1 MPAASIYFRSTHTMR
16 LFIPIYSCFLATSA
30 VAQDASS
37 KSSVTPTEELRNSV
51 REWVETKRK
60 IQQEENDWKRD
71 LEVLQNYKE
80 GLEKEIV
87 DLTEQIKD
95 AKNRKAGA
103 DQESLDQSAQRD
115 RYVAAKSEMATI
127 VRGFEES
134 LMLKI
139 PSFPPPL
146 AKEAKVAQGIEDLK
160 RDMSLPTEK
169 RGENLSKRLL
179 NVVNLLTEAEKFQQ
193 TVHVRSELHQDKQ
206 GKEFNMQVVYFGLAM
221 AYAVNEDGSF
231 ALVGRPTP
239 KGWQFEEREDLADD
253 ISKLLAATTG
263 ESEATFT
270 NLPFSKP

>member
-1 MPAASIYFRSTHTMR
+1 MR
-16 LFIPIYSCFLATSA
+16 LLIPIYSCLFAAYA
-30 VAQDASS
+30 VAQDASNNP
-37 KSSVTPTEELRNSV
+37 SVTPTEELRNSV

-80 GLEKEIV
+80 GLEKEIA

-95 AKNRKAGA
+95 AKNRKSGA
-103 DQESLDQSAQRD
+103 DQESLNQSAQRD
-115 RYVAAKSEMATI
+115 RYMAAKSEMANI

-134 LMLKI
+134 LMTKI

-193 TVHVRSELHQDKQ
+193 TVHVRSELHKDKH
-206 GKEFNMQVVYFGLAM
+206 GKEFNMQVVYFGLAV
-221 AYAVNEDGSF
+221 AYAVNEDGSL
-231 ALVGRPTP
+231 ALVGRPTS
-239 KGWQFEEREDLADD
+239 KGWKFEEREDLADD

>member
-1 MPAASIYFRSTHTMR
+1 MPAASIYFWSTHTMR
-16 LFIPIYSCFLATSA
+16 LFIPIYSCLLATSA

-80 GLEKEIV
+80 GLEKEIA

-103 DQESLDQSAQRD
+103 DQESLNQSAQRD

-193 TVHVRSELHQDKQ
+193 TVHVRSELHQDRQ

-231 ALVGRPTP
+231 ALVGRPTSD
-239 KGWQFEEREDLADD
+239 GWKFDEREDLSGD

-263 ESEATFT
+263 EAEAIFT